1 MHFSSESIFG
11 QLFIDIKRLLLKSLC
26 FLHTTPFHVQF
37 GENFPKF
44 QKAKTYVMKT
54 KHLPGKKSNHGSSG
68 KNSFYATR
76 GTRENHLLHILLH
89 TANCKNK
96 NLSFSRGKF
105 FKILRLQCCRSILKQ
120 NLNDLFRPLCLH
132 ILAIWICSVWLK
144 MLVMLSK
151 RQSNSHWANLNCRK
165 WSNKHSRQLA

>member
-105 FKILRLQCCRSILKQ
+105 FKILRLQCCRSIFEAK
-120 NLNDLFRPLCLH
+120 FE
-132 ILAIWICSVWLK
+132 
-144 MLVMLSK
+144 
-151 RQSNSHWANLNCRK
+151 
-165 WSNKHSRQLA
+165 

>member
-54 KHLPGKKSNHGSSG
+54 KHLPGKNQITE
-68 KNSFYATR
+68 AP
-76 GTRENHLLHILLH
+76 E
-89 TANCKNK
+89 
-96 NLSFSRGKF
+96 
-105 FKILRLQCCRSILKQ
+105 KILFMLPEGPGRIISSTFYSTPPIVKTKICHSRAANFSKFYDSNVVDLFLKQ